1 MPYAMLMLLQD
12 ASSGGVGFGVI
23 ALWRQM
29 GWPARAVVIVLFIMS
44 VLSIAVMVDRYL
56 TYSAAKRQSRVFAP
70 KVAGALKQGRLDEAI
85 KVAEVNKKS
94 HLAKVVSAGL
104 GEFQAHQG
112 STADVSTYEIE
123 ASQRALA
130 RAQAI
135 EHAELKRGLGTL
147 ATVGATAPFVG
158 LFGTVLGII
167 DAFASI
173 TTEKTTGLTAVA
185 GGISEALVT
194 TALGLFVAVPAVWA
208 YNYFSG
214 KIESFD
220 IEMDNSGSELV
231 DYFLKQSAR
240 SSAK

>member
-1 MPYAMLMLLQD
+1 MAYALLLLFQGTG
-12 ASSGGVGFGVI
+12 SIGFDPI
-23 ALWRQM
+23 DMWRQM
-29 GWPARAVVIVLFIMS
+29 GWTARDIVIILFIMS

-56 TYSAAKRQSRVFAP
+56 LYSAAKKQSRTFAP

-94 HLAKVVSAGL
+94 HLAKVVAAGL

-112 STADVSTYEIE
+112 TSEVSGDEID

-158 LFGTVLGII
+158 LLGTVVGII
-167 DAFASI
+167 HAFASMSS
-173 TTEKTTGLTAVA
+173 EKTTGLTAVA

-194 TALGLFVAVPAVWA
+194 TALGLFVAIPAVWA

-214 KIESFD
+214 KIEAFD

-231 DYFLKQSAR
+231 DYFLKQSGRSAAR
-240 SSAK
+240 K